1 MKGLRYSFIAVVMP
15 SFVMALRLSPI
26 TLTMARSGI
35 DRRQSML
42 GLGSTAAVV
51 ATPPAMAAPAA
62 AGVGIRGADPD
73 GDPYQLPDLPYAYNA
88 LEPHIDEATM
98 QFHHDKHHA
107 KYVSVLNAARK
118 GKPPVALAK
127 LQKDAI
133 QLGTAVRNGGGGH
146 YNHCLFWQNM
156 CPADDTNIPSASFRR
171 ALDKQFGGEDE
182 MREQF
187 SAEAAKVFGSGW
199 CWLSVDAKG
208 DMIIT
213 STANQDNPLMNTK
226 TVPLLGLDCWE
237 HAYYLK
243 FQNNRA
249 AYVDAWWNVVN
260 WRRVSSNYLQFAL
273 NGEPIPCTQGDLLA
287 APPPSFMR

>member
-171 ALDKQFGGEDE
+171 ALDKVSACTSVILQLAAKIPPWPNHDPQQFGGEDE

-243 FQNNRA
+243 
-249 AYVDAWWNVVN
+249 
-260 WRRVSSNYLQFAL
+260 
-273 NGEPIPCTQGDLLA
+273 
-287 APPPSFMR
+287 